1 MSEFLRFRGS
11 SKFFLIMMFPIMLL
25 FFVGNLFRLAW
36 TDYEMK
42 VSQILTTITTKLNC
56 KTFIH
61 SFRKFLFQHSCFN
74 KTT

>member
-56 KTFIH
+56 CKTFIH
-61 SFRKFLFQHSCFN
+61 PLRKTIF
-74 KTT
+74 